1 MKFDFTK
8 KEYEFF
14 LDNCFFTEEEEKI
27 LLLKLKGNTTLQ
39 ISIKLNLSTSTVD
52 RRIKSIKKKILKLIE
67 NWQKR
72 DSFSFLFICKIK
84 LGSEEYYEE

>member
-67 NWQKR
+67 N
-72 DSFSFLFICKIK
+72 
-84 LGSEEYYEE
+84 

>member
-14 LDNCFFTEEEEKI
+14 LNNCFFTEEEEKI

-67 NWQKR
+67 N
-72 DSFSFLFICKIK
+72 
-84 LGSEEYYEE
+84 

>member
-14 LDNCFFTEEEEKI
+14 LNNCFFTEDEEKI

-52 RRIKSIKKKILKLIE
+52 RRIKSIKKKILKVIE
-67 NWQKR
+67 N
-72 DSFSFLFICKIK
+72 
-84 LGSEEYYEE
+84 